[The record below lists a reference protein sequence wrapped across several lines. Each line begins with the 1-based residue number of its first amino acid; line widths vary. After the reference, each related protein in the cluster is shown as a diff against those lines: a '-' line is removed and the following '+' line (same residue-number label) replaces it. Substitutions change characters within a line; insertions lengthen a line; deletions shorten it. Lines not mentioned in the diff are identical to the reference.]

1 MHRLET
7 QQPVL
12 NILHSSLD
20 EYRTAPY
27 CIIPIL
33 WVLMLLE
40 TLVCNEYNYLS
51 NLGDL
56 VNVKEFI
63 QTLRATRPSV
73 SFSSESYHYETRYRT
88 VYYTD
93 SNGKSQ
99 TRTESYQ
106 EIVVTHTD
114 AMSYQF
120 EFHDDISKDT
130 LEVKPVFLF
139 LVSMY
144 FFPNSIL
151 LL

>member
-1 MHRLET
+1 M
-7 QQPVL
+7 
-12 NILHSSLD
+12 
-20 EYRTAPY
+20 
-27 CIIPIL
+27 
-33 WVLMLLE
+33 
-40 TLVCNEYNYLS
+40 
-51 NLGDL
+51 

-63 QTLRATRPSV
+63 QTLRATCPSV

-88 VYYTD
+88 VSYTD

-130 LEVKPVFLF
+130 LEVMPIVFQLIILF
-139 LVSMY
+139 LASI
-144 FFPNSIL
+144 FFPNSVL
-151 LL
+151 LPQLGG

>member
-1 MHRLET
+1 
-7 QQPVL
+7 
-12 NILHSSLD
+12 
-20 EYRTAPY
+20 
-27 CIIPIL
+27 
-33 WVLMLLE
+33 MLLE

-63 QTLRATRPSV
+63 QTLRATCPSV

-130 LEVKPVFLF
+130 LEVHTLQKCMGML
-139 LVSMY
+139 
-144 FFPNSIL
+144 
-151 LL
+151 

>member
-1 MHRLET
+1 
-7 QQPVL
+7 
-12 NILHSSLD
+12 
-20 EYRTAPY
+20 
-27 CIIPIL
+27 
-33 WVLMLLE
+33 MLLE

-51 NLGDL
+51 NLGDM

-88 VYYTD
+88 VSYTD